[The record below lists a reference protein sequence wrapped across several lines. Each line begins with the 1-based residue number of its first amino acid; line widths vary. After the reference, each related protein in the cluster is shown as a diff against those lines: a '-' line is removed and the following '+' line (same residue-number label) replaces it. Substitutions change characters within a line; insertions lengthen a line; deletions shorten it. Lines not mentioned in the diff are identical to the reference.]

1 MIRFT
6 EIEAVDVDCDVGR
19 VNPAGPEVKF
29 TYHSVPDGRP
39 DSVNVSPNSLEN
51 VIAMVFGDVPLTV
64 KLPVYEG
71 E

>member
-39 DSVNVSPNSLEN
+39 DSWKVAE
-51 VIAMVFGDVPLTV
+51 
-64 KLPVYEG
+64 
-71 E
+71 